1 MVKVIGAVLIL
12 FSASMV
18 GWHIGRYYAYRP
30 IQLRALIVALQMLET
45 EIVYGLTPLHR
56 AFAKVGN
63 RVAEDVGKLFLLA
76 ADLLVSEKA
85 QSAEDSLG
93 QAMQKQWPQT
103 ALRKQERDVLAS
115 LGQVIGSSDRED
127 QQKHLR
133 LAVTHLRGLEEEARA
148 EQAKYEKMYKSLG
161 FLGGLLVVILMF

>member
-1 MVKVIGAVLIL
+1 MVKLIGAVLIL

-18 GWHIGRYYAYRP
+18 GWQIGRYYAYRP
-30 IQLRALIVALQMLET
+30 IQLRALLVALQMLET

-56 AFAKVGN
+56 AFVKVGN
-63 RVAEDVGKLFLLA
+63 RVNEEVGKMFVFA
-76 ADLLVSEKA
+76 AELLVTEKA
-85 QSAEDSLG
+85 HSAEDSLR
-93 QAMQKQWPQT
+93 QAMSRHWSQT
-103 ALRKQERDVLAS
+103 ALRKQEGDVLAS
-115 LGQVIGSSDRED
+115 LSQVLGSSDRED

-133 LAVTHLRGLEEEARA
+133 LAVTHLRGLEEEARV